1 MKIFGKKGAPIT
13 RAGRIIDE
21 TQRESA
27 KKPQTTDEVAARR
40 KKSGGKK

>member
-13 RAGRIIDE
+13 RAGRVIDE

-27 KKPQTTDEVAARR
+27 KKKQTDEVAAKRAQ
-40 KKSGGKK
+40 KKAKS